1 MRATFGCRGVSCLR
15 RVALFLWLA
24 LCMCIAGQVSARD
37 FDYSLFKRLSV
48 REGLSNAQTYGVV
61 QDSAGYIWFGTR
73 HGLNRFNGFEFK
85 QFLHDENDP
94 DTIADNWVWNLLYDS
109 NETLWVI
116 TWGGGVTRMDLR
128 KDTYTHYRHD
138 PADPA
143 SLSSNNVWTAFE
155 DRDGT
160 IWIGTDG
167 GLDRLETDGTFVH
180 YRHDPADATTIGGNS
195 VASIAQDKSGR
206 LWLGIY
212 GGGISVLDKA
222 SETVVRHIHDPK
234 DPDSLAHDGVWVVF
248 VDSTDNIWAGS
259 EGGLTRFAALDRT
272 PKTFRHDA
280 TDPGSF
286 SGGKVTAAF
295 EDDDGRLWFGTFGD
309 GISIFDP
316 RTERFETL
324 RNSRTDPRSI
334 SSNTI
339 WKFLK
344 DRKGT
349 LWIATES
356 GINRSSPFDHNFETY
371 EYHPTGGLSAPT
383 IETFYE
389 DPDGILWIGTESG
402 GLNRLDREAGTLL
415 NGTTTPSV
423 APDLKEASIP
433 SILGAGGGGL
443 WLGTRTG
450 LKHYDRETLTTSTVD
465 WYDGATA
472 ASSTGNIVDM
482 VEDGHGHIWIADYG
496 IGLTR
501 FDPESGQM
509 VRFSAS
515 DANGSTVDIIPWIT
529 AISVAA
535 NGDIWFGG
543 DGALYRANPR
553 TGVVQTYGKEAGLID
568 ANIVCL
574 AVDGNDRL
582 WVGTGSGLFRLDPKA
597 STFDTVDD
605 PNGGLST
612 QIMDIVVADND
623 RLWISTDNGLV
634 RLSPD
639 TNDVHRFNRHDGLS
653 DDVFRH
659 RAGYMSPGGEI
670 MFGSIF
676 GFSIFRPEDIGEATE
691 SPEAVLDDI
700 LVNGTPVDP
709 SPDGVLRTSAPYA
722 TEITLSPE
730 RTTLT
735 LTFSAPDTLIP
746 GNMRFHVKLNGV
758 DRDWRILSAGERYA
772 HYANLQPGTY
782 TFLVTSHLLGVPVG
796 GARSLDIVIATPWWR
811 HPATF
816 VVYALTAM
824 LVIYGI
830 NRLAVAS
837 HVRHVEKLQGLLTL
851 AERAN
856 RAKTE
861 FLGNMSHELRTPLNA
876 ILGFSEF
883 LEADPRHPL
892 DETQI
897 ERVRAIRSAGRH
909 LLEIIDELLNLAQ
922 FSSDTASIQTGPV
935 NIGDCVDDSIQLVS
949 TMAHDRHVSI
959 EVALDSE
966 ARNKAVVAEQRILR
980 QVLVNL
986 LSNAIKYSHA
996 GGTVVIQCE
1005 TNADAGRHR
1014 ISVSDSGIG
1023 IPRSEYG
1030 AVFSKFEQVARDV
1043 TIAAEGYGIGLAL
1056 SKGQVECMGGT
1067 IDFTSEVGVGSTFW
1081 VELPAA

>member
-1 MRATFGCRGVSCLR
+1 
-15 RVALFLWLA
+15 
-24 LCMCIAGQVSARD
+24 MCIAGQVSARN
-37 FDYSLFKRLSV
+37 FDYSLFKRFSV
-48 REGLSNAQTYGVV
+48 REGLSNAQTYGIV

-85 QFLHDENDP
+85 QFVHDENDP
-94 DTIADNWVWNLLYDS
+94 DTIANNWIWNLYYDS

-128 KDTYTHYRHD
+128 EGTYTHYRHD

-143 SLSSNNVWTAFE
+143 SLSDDNVWTAFE

-167 GLDRLETDGTFVH
+167 GLDRLEKDGTFVH

-195 VASIAQDKSGR
+195 VASITQDKSGL
-206 LWLGIY
+206 LWLGTY
-212 GGGISVLDKA
+212 GGGVSVLDKT
-222 SETVVRHIHDPK
+222 SGTVVRHTHDPK
-234 DPDSLAHDGVWVVF
+234 DLNSLAHDGVWVVF
-248 VDSTDNIWAGS
+248 VDSTDNVWAGS
-259 EGGLTRFAALDRT
+259 EGGLTRFAALDRM

-280 TDPGSF
+280 ADPGSF
-286 SGGKVTAAF
+286 SGGTVTAVF

-316 RTERFETL
+316 RIERFETR

-344 DRKGT
+344 DRKGA
-349 LWIATES
+349 LWIATEN
-356 GINRSSPFDHNFETY
+356 GINRSSSLDQNFETY

-383 IETFYE
+383 IEAVFE
-389 DPDGILWIGTESG
+389 DPNGILWIGTESG

-423 APDLKEASIP
+423 APELKEASIT
-433 SILGAGGGGL
+433 SILDAGGAGL
-443 WLGTRTG
+443 WLGTRSG
-450 LKHYDRETLTTSTVD
+450 LKHYDRETRTVSTVD
-465 WYDGATA
+465 GHDGADGG
-472 ASSTGNIVDM
+472 SNTGNVVDM
-482 VEDGHGHIWIADYG
+482 VEDGHGHIWIAAYG
-496 IGLTR
+496 TGLTR
-501 FDPESGQM
+501 FDPVTGQIE
-509 VRFSAS
+509 RFSGS
-515 DANGSTVDIIPWIT
+515 DANGAPIDIIPWIT
-529 AISVAA
+529 AISIAA

-543 DGALYRANPR
+543 DGVLYRANPK
-553 TGVVQTYGKEAGLID
+553 TAVVRTYGKEAGLLD

-574 AVDGNDRL
+574 AVDGDDRL
-582 WVGTGSGLFRLDPKA
+582 WVGTGSGLFRLDPDA
-597 STFDTVDD
+597 SAFDTVDD
-605 PNGGLST
+605 PRGAIGT
-612 QIMDIVVADND
+612 QIMDIVVADDD
-623 RLWISTDNGLV
+623 RLWISTGNGLV

-676 GFSIFRPEDIGEATE
+676 GLSIFRPEDIVEATE
-691 SPEAVLDDI
+691 SPAAVLDDI
-700 LVNGTPVDP
+700 LVNGTSVDP

-722 TEITLSPE
+722 TEIRLSPDQ
-730 RTTLT
+730 TNLT
-735 LTFSAPDTLIP
+735 LTFSAPDTRIP
-746 GNMRFHVKLNGV
+746 GNTRFLVKLNGV
-758 DRDWRILSAGERYA
+758 DRDWRTLSVGDRRA
-772 HYANLQPGTY
+772 HYTNLQPGTY
-782 TFLVTSHLLGVPVG
+782 TLLVRSHLLGAPVG
-796 GARSLDIVIATPWWR
+796 GARTLGIVIATPWWR

-816 VVYALTAM
+816 VVYALTAILM
-824 LVIYGI
+824 VYGI
-830 NRLAVAS
+830 VRLAVAS
-837 HVRHVEKLQGLLTL
+837 HVRHARNLQGLLTL

-892 DETQI
+892 DETQV

-909 LLEIIDELLNLAQ
+909 LLGIIDELLDLARL
-922 FSSDTASIQTGPV
+922 SSDAASVQTEPV
-935 NIGDCVDDSIQLVS
+935 NIGDCVNDSVQIVS
-949 TMAHDRHVSI
+949 TMAHGRHVSI
-959 EVALDSE
+959 EVALDSA
-966 ARNKAVVAEQRILR
+966 ARNKAVMAEPRILR

-986 LSNAIKYSHA
+986 MSNAIKYNHA
-996 GGTVVIQCE
+996 GGKVLVQCE
-1005 TNADAGRHR
+1005 TNADADRHR
-1014 ISVSDSGIG
+1014 ISVSDTGIG

-1030 AVFSKFEQVARDV
+1030 AVFSKFEQVARDI
-1043 TIAAEGYGIGLAL
+1043 TIAAEGFGIGLAL
-1056 SKGQVECMGGT
+1056 SKGQVEAMGGT
-1067 IDFTSEVGVGSTFW
+1067 IEFTSEVGVGSTFW